1 MIIFD
6 QESQFF
12 SGWGSTGEA
21 GISTDILQ
29 EAEVAIVE
37 TSECLARMDSSDEV
51 HEDLIVCTGAGPCQV
66 GYC

>member
-1 MIIFD
+1 MN
-6 QESQFF
+6 QSF
-12 SGWGSTGEA
+12 SGWGSTGAA

-37 TSECLARMDSSDEV
+37 TSECLARIDSSGEV
-51 HEDLIVCTGAGPCQV
+51 DEDLIVCTGAGPCQV